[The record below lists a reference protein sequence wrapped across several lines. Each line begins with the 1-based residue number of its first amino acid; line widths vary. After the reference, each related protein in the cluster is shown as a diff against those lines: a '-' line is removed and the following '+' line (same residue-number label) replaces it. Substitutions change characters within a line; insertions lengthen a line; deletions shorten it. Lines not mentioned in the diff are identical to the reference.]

1 MRCVTPAKDA
11 PAPLDARRPERTDGR
26 PAPELR
32 ATATAPVSASHDAL
46 GGSPLDPRL
55 TFASFVIG
63 RSNTL
68 AHAAARQVA
77 EGRRGDRVMFN
88 PLYIHAGVGLGKTHL
103 LQAVTWAG
111 NSGSERKVL
120 YLTAEKFMYGFVA
133 ALKTQTALAFKEALR
148 GIDVL
153 VIDDLQFLQG
163 KSTQAEFCHT
173 LNALIDAGRQVV
185 IAADRPPSDLESLD
199 DRVRS
204 RLAGGL
210 VVEMGSLGEELRLGI
225 LKSRV
230 AAARAHHATFD
241 VPAPVLDYLART
253 ITHNGRD
260 LEGAVNRLLAHSKLN
275 AQPVT
280 LEMAEREVRDL
291 IRPQEPKR
299 IKIEDIQRVVARQ
312 YNVSRSDLLSS
323 RRTANVV
330 RPRQVAMYLAKTLT
344 LRSLPEIGRR
354 FGGRDHTT
362 VLHAVRK
369 IEALVAKDVALVRR
383 GRSRSSASCRSNAR
397 TGSSPPCGTGW
408 PVAAAADRGAAGHFC
423 RKRGERPRRF
433 PCAGGH
439 PRHLAVPPRVWS
451 NPASIRL
458 FGFQMPRRCLS
469 GRPAFPSLGSGGYC
483 NEGHGRTRAT
493 AEIAGPRP
501 SRGRAPQHH
510 SDPRQR
516 AVPRRK
522 RPAVAESH
530 RPRPRGDRN
539 AGGGN
544 RDRRLDHRAGAHVLR
559 HRAQTARRLAD
570 RAGRRRRPRG
580 AGDPRRPLALHAADP
595 AGKRFPGS
603 RRRRH
608 DAFVHAGRRRPEA
621 ADRPHA
627 VRDLDRRDALLPQ
640 RHLSARAGTRQ
651 GRDPARG
658 RDRRPSAGAGRSAV
672 AEGRGRHAGR
682 DRAAQ
687 DRRRS
692 AAADRGQ

>member
-1 MRCVTPAKDA
+1 MTNTEQDRWSRVKGRLRSSVGEDVYTSWFARMDLEAVQDESVHLSVPTRFLKSWIQAHYAERVLSAWQAEMPEVHRIDLTVRSAMRCTA
-11 PAPLDARRPERTDGR
+11 PVKETAPGVDGRRPERPEVR
-26 PAPELR
+26 PAVELR
-32 ATATAPVSASHDAL
+32 STASAPVSASHDAL

-55 TFASFVIG
+55 TFASFVVG

-77 EGRRGDRVMFN
+77 EGRRGDPVMFN

-111 NSGSERKVL
+111 NSGNERKVL

-225 LKSRV
+225 LKSRM
-230 AAARAHHATFD
+230 AAARAHHASFD
-241 VPAPVLDYLART
+241 VPDEVLDYLARA

-260 LEGAVNRLLAHSKLN
+260 LEGAINRLLAHSKLN
-275 AQPVT
+275 SQPVT
-280 LEMAEREVRDL
+280 LDMAVREV

-369 IEALVAKDVALVRR
+369 IEALVAKDNALSEEVE
-383 GRSRSSASCRSNAR
+383 SL
-397 TGSSPPCGTGW
+397 
-408 PVAAAADRGAAGHFC
+408 
-423 RKRGERPRRF
+423 KRQLQE
-433 PCAGGH
+433 
-439 PRHLAVPPRVWS
+439 
-451 NPASIRL
+451 
-458 FGFQMPRRCLS
+458 
-469 GRPAFPSLGSGGYC
+469 
-483 NEGHGRTRAT
+483 
-493 AEIAGPRP
+493 
-501 SRGRAPQHH
+501 
-510 SDPRQR
+510 
-516 AVPRRK
+516 
-522 RPAVAESH
+522 
-530 RPRPRGDRN
+530 
-539 AGGGN
+539 
-544 RDRRLDHRAGAHVLR
+544 
-559 HRAQTARRLAD
+559 
-570 RAGRRRRPRG
+570 
-580 AGDPRRPLALHAADP
+580 
-595 AGKRFPGS
+595 
-603 RRRRH
+603 
-608 DAFVHAGRRRPEA
+608 
-621 ADRPHA
+621 
-627 VRDLDRRDALLPQ
+627 
-640 RHLSARAGTRQ
+640 
-651 GRDPARG
+651 
-658 RDRRPSAGAGRSAV
+658 
-672 AEGRGRHAGR
+672 
-682 DRAAQ
+682 
-687 DRRRS
+687 
-692 AAADRGQ
+692 